1 MSFDHKAFAFDW
13 GSFQAEMAG
22 LLGQALRTGNAANLE
37 RFIDANLSGCASPY
51 DGEKLD
57 AGWRRSLGI
66 AGLQEIA
73 DFALTKY
80 YDPSDDHGLH
90 EEWGEV
96 ESGLPESARY
106 ALLGTPFREG
116 SDAVFD
122 PGMMGSYFQSPEQVR
137 ASLVTLRAVDAKE
150 LESYVRFLA
159 SVVRETKGL
168 YVTF

>member
-1 MSFDHKAFAFDW
+1 MSFDHKAFAFEW
-13 GSFQAEMAG
+13 ASFQKEMAG
-22 LLGQALRTGNAANLE
+22 VLGHALRTGDASNLE
-37 RFIDANLSGCASPY
+37 RFVDANVSACASPY

-57 AGWRRSLGI
+57 AGWRRSLGV
-66 AGLQEIA
+66 AGLQEVA

-90 EEWGEV
+90 EEWSEV
-96 ESGLPESARY
+96 ESGLSESARL

-137 ASLVTLRAVDAKE
+137 ASLATLRAVDAKE
-150 LESYVRFLA
+150 LASYVRFL
-159 SVVRETKGL
+159 STVVREAKGL